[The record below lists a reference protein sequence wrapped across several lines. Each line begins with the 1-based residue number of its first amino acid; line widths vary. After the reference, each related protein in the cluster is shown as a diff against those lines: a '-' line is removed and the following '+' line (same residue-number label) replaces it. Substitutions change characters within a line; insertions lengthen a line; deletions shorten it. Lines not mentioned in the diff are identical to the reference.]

1 MSASQRRVQPALNTE
16 DRRASILLWLFSLI
30 AAPPPPAEMLPL
42 QMFSVIVPHL
52 QFQSSG
58 CFPTISE
65 ESASTEGGWG
75 GAKLQFVAAKWE
87 IEKRAI
93 MIHAPAPIYGATGAT
108 KKDWFLC
115 CF

>member
-30 AAPPPPAEMLPL
+30 AAHPPAEMLLL
-42 QMFSVIVPHL
+42 QMFGVIVPHL

-65 ESASTEGGWG
+65 ESARTEAGWEGGKTSVCG
-75 GAKLQFVAAKWE
+75 SKVGN
-87 IEKRAI
+87 
-93 MIHAPAPIYGATGAT
+93 
-108 KKDWFLC
+108 
-115 CF
+115 

>member
-30 AAPPPPAEMLPL
+30 AAHPPAEMLLL
-42 QMFSVIVPHL
+42 QMFGVIVPHL

-65 ESASTEGGWG
+65 ESARTEAGWEE

-93 MIHAPAPIYGATGAT
+93 MIHAPAPIYGPTGP

>member
-30 AAPPPPAEMLPL
+30 AAHPPAEMLLL
-42 QMFSVIVPHL
+42 QMFGVIVPHL

-65 ESASTEGGWG
+65 ESARMEAGWEGGKTSVCG
-75 GAKLQFVAAKWE
+75 SKVGN
-87 IEKRAI
+87 
-93 MIHAPAPIYGATGAT
+93 
-108 KKDWFLC
+108 
-115 CF
+115 

>member
-30 AAPPPPAEMLPL
+30 AAHPPAEMLL
-42 QMFSVIVPHL
+42 QMFGVIVPHL

-65 ESASTEGGWG
+65 ESARTEGVWG
-75 GAKLQFVAAKWE
+75 KLQFVAAKWE
-87 IEKRAI
+87 IEKRVI
-93 MIHAPAPIYGATGAT
+93 MIHAPAPIYGPTAPKKTGFCVT
-108 KKDWFLC
+108 FN
-115 CF
+115 